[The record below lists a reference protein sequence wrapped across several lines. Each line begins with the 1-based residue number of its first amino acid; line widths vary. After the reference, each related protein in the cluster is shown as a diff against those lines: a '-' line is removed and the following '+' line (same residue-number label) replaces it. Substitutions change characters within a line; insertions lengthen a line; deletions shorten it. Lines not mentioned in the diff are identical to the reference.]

1 MKGEVGM
8 IAACA
13 GSDRRRLEVTVGAQ
27 VMTDD
32 GKGGQ
37 EGMQEDN
44 RSREGYRR
52 YVQEMRGEDREST
65 ESDGDDEDFQRDR
78 EF

>member
-1 MKGEVGM
+1 MKAREDGGY
-8 IAACA
+8 
-13 GSDRRRLEVTVGAQ
+13 AQ
-27 VMTDD
+27 
-32 GKGGQ
+32 G
-37 EGMQEDN
+37 DN

-65 ESDGDDEDFQRDR
+65 GSDGDDEDFQRDR